1 MNISLILNIA
11 SHTHFCPFI
20 SETEERLMS
29 YSLPYSTN
37 NLSESSFRSTTVIMT
52 ALEDKGVYYGYT
64 QQYTLN

>member
-1 MNISLILNIA
+1 
-11 SHTHFCPFI
+11 
-20 SETEERLMS
+20 MS